1 MNIDKFKTDHVAILS
16 GIQRLRDLTQLGAQA
31 SEEIAA
37 ALVKFSTT
45 IRLHLAAE
53 DKFLYPS
60 LNKSDDPQIV
70 ALSRRFEDEMA
81 DIAGRF
87 MTFSRNWNLGQK
99 IAGDFEGFRRAA
111 NMTLKPVWD
120 RMQQENRDFYPK
132 IEAA

>member
-16 GIQRLRDLTQLGAQA
+16 GIQRLRDLTHLGVSA
-31 SEEIAA
+31 SDEIAG

-60 LNKSDDPQIV
+60 LEKSEDPQIV
-70 ALSRRFEDEMA
+70 ALSRRFENEMA
-81 DIAGRF
+81 DIANRF
-87 MTFSRNWNLGQK
+87 MTFARNWNIGPK
-99 IAGDFEGFRRAA
+99 IAADFEGFRRAA

-120 RMQQENRDFYPK
+120 RMQQENHDFYPR
-132 IEAA
+132 IEAI